1 MSTYDAIANIAEPR
15 TQLDV
20 EETIV
25 IILERDGSLSYH
37 QPQSQR
43 KRRAQ
48 TTITAATP
56 NDLPSATLIERIIRI
71 AFDIAGVHRLEV
83 RIDES

>member
-1 MSTYDAIANIAEPR
+1 MSAYDAIASIAEPR
-15 TQLDV
+15 IKPDV

-25 IILERDGSLSYH
+25 IILERDGSLSYYP
-37 QPQSQR
+37 PQSQR

-48 TTITAATP
+48 TTLTAATP
-56 NDLPSATLIERIIRI
+56 DNVPSVTLIERIMRI